1 MLKKE
6 QLVASFTPNMTSN
19 SSVIRVSPQGLP
31 AKRAKTG
38 EEAATEED
46 SRAATVRKRRE
57 ALFSPHRV
65 VLVDCDIVTRGLA
78 PRERGATVFHELFA
92 EVVLVEA
99 SGVPVTELLVKDSSC
114 ARLVRVTHWS
124 SLPPPS
130 FLVAGAVF
138 HFVGIC
144 DSYVPLDGV
153 EPHFICHW
161 MALASLCSLF
171 LPLSHAL
178 THPCLLC
185 CSRGCF
191 QTNKTWSMWVPSCLV
206 RVVQSC
212 PQLVNPEMVTSFPPT
227 EYLGS

>member
-161 MALASLCSLF
+161 MALASLCFLF
-171 LPLSHAL
+171 FSYSHV
-178 THPCLLC
+178 CLLFTWLFSDEQDMAYVGTQLPR
-185 CSRGCF
+185 SRRAILS
-191 QTNKTWSMWVPSCLV
+191 TAREP
-206 RVVQSC
+206 
-212 PQLVNPEMVTSFPPT
+212 
-227 EYLGS
+227 